1 MPAWEILT
9 EINCTKKLKERINL
23 NSKYSVKKKKR
34 LNKDK
39 KITTFK
45 FKVHALY
52 LLCKSVI
59 LKGLNK

>member
-1 MPAWEILT
+1 MPTWEILT
-9 EINCTKKLKERINL
+9 EINCTKKLRENQFEQQVF
-23 NSKYSVKKKKR
+23 SKKKR

-52 LLCKSVI
+52 LLCESVI